1 MNNQIKEQLIAFRRD
16 LHMHPEL
23 GYREFRTTQQISN
36 ALTAHAI
43 PHKTGPANMK
53 TGAVATLQK
62 GAGPCIVLRADID
75 ALPINEQTGLPF
87 ASQHEN
93 VMHACGHDV
102 HATMLLGA
110 AILLKDADFNGT
122 VKFVFQPSEEGIYDD
137 PDHMS
142 GGHRMVEGG
151 EIDGAAACIALHVH
165 PLQPLGQI
173 SCALGEALACA
184 GFFTINITGKGGHAG
199 AAPHLSIDP
208 ILISSYIVQAAQSI
222 VSRNISPT
230 QPAVLSI
237 TKIDGGFNENV
248 IPDTV
253 QMKGT
258 VRAMNTETYELVKSR
273 FRQILDGIALAFNA
287 QIEMFF
293 TVDYPSV
300 LNDKELHKTL
310 QAPLS
315 AVFGDNI
322 AETQPM
328 LAAEDFAF
336 YSRKAPSMFYFIG
349 AKDTA
354 DECFF
359 VHHPRMVAN
368 EDCIPMGAEFL
379 SKAALHLLQQ

>member
-1 MNNQIKEQLIAFRRD
+1 MNSELRERLIAFRRD

-23 GYREFRTTQQISN
+23 GYREFRTTQRISE
-36 ALTAHAI
+36 ALSAEAI
-43 PHKTGPANMK
+43 PHITGPANMK
-53 TGAVATLQK
+53 TGAVATIKK
-62 GAGPCIVLRADID
+62 GDGPCIVLRADID
-75 ALPINEQTGLPF
+75 ALPIHEQTDLPY
-87 ASQHEN
+87 ASQTPN
-93 VMHACGHDV
+93 TMHACGHDV

-122 VKFVFQPSEEGIYDD
+122 IKCIFQPSEEGVYDD

-151 EIDGAAACIALHVH
+151 IIDDAAHCIALHVH

-173 SCALGEALACA
+173 SCAIGEALACA

-237 TKIDGGFNENV
+237 TKIEGGFNENV

-258 VRAMNTETYELVKSR
+258 VRAMNTETYNLVKSR
-273 FRQILDGIALAFNA
+273 FYQILEGIAQAFNA
-287 QIEMFF
+287 KIDMFF

-300 LNDKELHKTL
+300 FNDKELHKKL
-310 QAPLS
+310 QSPLS
-315 AVFGDNI
+315 EVFGENI

-349 AKDTA
+349 CKDTA
-354 DECFF
+354 PETFF
-359 VHHPRMVAN
+359 VHHPRMVVN

-379 SKAALHLLQQ
+379 SKAALHLLRN

>member
-1 MNNQIKEQLIAFRRD
+1 MNNDLKDRLIAFRRD
-16 LHMHPEL
+16 LHMYPEL

-36 ALTAHAI
+36 ALTELGISHI
-43 PHKTGPANMK
+43 TGPANMK
-53 TGAVATLQK
+53 TGAIATIKK
-62 GAGPCIVLRADID
+62 GDGPCIVLRADID
-75 ALPINEQTGLPF
+75 ALPINEQTGLAY
-87 ASQHEN
+87 ASKTEN

-102 HATMLLGA
+102 HTTMLLGA
-110 AILLKDADFNGT
+110 ATLLKDADFNGT
-122 VKFVFQPSEEGIYDD
+122 VKCVFQPSEEGIYDD

-151 EIDGAAACIALHVH
+151 MIDDADACIALHIH

-173 SCALGEALACA
+173 SCCLGEALACA

-208 ILISSYIVQAAQSI
+208 VLISSYIVQAAQSI
-222 VSRNISPT
+222 ISRNVSPT

-237 TKIDGGFNENV
+237 TKIEGGFNENV

-253 QMKGT
+253 EMKGT
-258 VRAMNTETYELVKSR
+258 VRAMNMETYELVKSR
-273 FRQILDGIALAFNA
+273 FRQILDGISQAFNA
-287 QIEMFF
+287 KIEMIF

-300 LNDKELHKTL
+300 FNDKELHTRL
-310 QAPLS
+310 QSPLS
-315 AVFGDNI
+315 SVFGANI
-322 AETQPM
+322 AETPPM

-349 AKDTA
+349 CKDTA
-354 DECFF
+354 DETFF
-359 VHHPRMVAN
+359 VHHPRMVVN

-379 SKAALHLLQQ
+379 SKAALHLLKN